1 MVCLLL
7 KGKQQKGIIIVE
19 GYMDVIAL
27 HQAGFTNT
35 VASLGTSL
43 TIEQAK
49 LIKRYTDE
57 VYLAYDSMKLERQHL
72 LEEWTY

>member
-1 MVCLLL
+1 
-7 KGKQQKGIIIVE
+7 
-19 GYMDVIAL
+19 MDVIAL

-57 VYLAYDSMKLERQHL
+57 VYLAYDSDEAGKAASIRGMDILNDIGLIVKVIMFPERA
-72 LEEWTY
+72 